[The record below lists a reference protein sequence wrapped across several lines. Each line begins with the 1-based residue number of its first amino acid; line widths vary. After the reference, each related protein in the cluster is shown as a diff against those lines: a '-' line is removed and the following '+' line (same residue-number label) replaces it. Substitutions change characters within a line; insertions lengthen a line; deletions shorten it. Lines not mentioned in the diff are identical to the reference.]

1 MWRRA
6 RAMQKLSKTCT
17 DKKQKEQYIR
27 NAFALV
33 EEALKRDDTNFA
45 IHKWYAIL
53 LDGKAELDGIKSR
66 VSECEN
72 VRKHMVRATELNP
85 NDPTG
90 WYILGS
96 LEYSLA
102 DMSWAVKKIV
112 STIFATPP
120 SGTYERALE
129 CFLKAESL
137 EPRFYSMNNL
147 MLGKAYMVLK
157 DNEKAKE
164 QFSIVVNVKV
174 A

>member
-1 MWRRA
+1 
-6 RAMQKLSKTCT
+6 MQKLSKSCT
-17 DKKQKEQYIR
+17 DKKQREEYIR

-33 EEALKRDDTNFA
+33 EEALKKDETNFA

-53 LDGKAELDGIKSR
+53 LDSKAELDGIKAR
-66 VSECEN
+66 VSEVEN
-72 VRKHMVRATELNP
+72 VRKHMIRATELKP
-85 NDPTG
+85 DDPTG
-90 WYILGS
+90 WYILGN

-120 SGTYERALE
+120 NGSYERALE
-129 CFLKAESL
+129 CFLKAENL
-137 EPRFYSMNNL
+137 EPKFYSMNNL
-147 MLGKAYMVLK
+147 MMGKAYYALK

-164 QFSIVVNVKV
+164 QFNIVINVKV